1 MLLQGDNAVAIA
13 VAKAAAKVS
22 ESRYGC
28 HACFWCLVRVS
39 SLHAPPFPFIRS
51 GLRNAKAAA
60 AAAEAAAK
68 AIDAIESGDAE
79 LAAEAALECQEA
91 AMASN
96 EFIQNEI
103 QKTQDLKQRLVKL
116 GVKVEVIKG
125 GGTPID
131 VMDHLGKRSGYNS
144 VVWRAG
150 E

>member
-1 MLLQGDNAVAIA
+1 MNRVTDVTRVFNVSFESQPYTCAAI
-13 VAKAAAKVS
+13 S
-22 ESRYGC
+22 FFS
-28 HACFWCLVRVS
+28 
-39 SLHAPPFPFIRS
+39 
-51 GLRNAKAAA
+51 KAAA

-131 VMDHLGKRSGYNS
+131 VMEHLGKRSGYNS

>member
-1 MLLQGDNAVAIA
+1 MNRVTDVTRVFNVSFESQPYTRTAI
-13 VAKAAAKVS
+13 S
-22 ESRYGC
+22 FFS
-28 HACFWCLVRVS
+28 
-39 SLHAPPFPFIRS
+39 
-51 GLRNAKAAA
+51 KAAA

-131 VMDHLGKRSGYNS
+131 VMEHLGKRSGYNS

>member
-1 MLLQGDNAVAIA
+1 MNRVTDVTRVFNVSFESQPYTRAAI
-13 VAKAAAKVS
+13 S
-22 ESRYGC
+22 FFS
-28 HACFWCLVRVS
+28 
-39 SLHAPPFPFIRS
+39 
-51 GLRNAKAAA
+51 KAAA

-103 QKTQDLKQRLVKL
+103 QKTQDLKQLLVKI

-131 VMDHLGKRSGYNS
+131 VMEHLGKRSGYNS

>member
-1 MLLQGDNAVAIA
+1 MNRVTDVTRVFNVSFESQPYTRTAI
-13 VAKAAAKVS
+13 S
-22 ESRYGC
+22 FFS
-28 HACFWCLVRVS
+28 
-39 SLHAPPFPFIRS
+39 
-51 GLRNAKAAA
+51 KAAA

-116 GVKVEVIKG
+116 GVKVEVIKD

-131 VMDHLGKRSGYNS
+131 VMEHLGKRSGYNS

>member
-1 MLLQGDNAVAIA
+1 MNHVTDVTHVFNVSFDSSPNAH
-13 VAKAAAKVS
+13 
-22 ESRYGC
+22 RRF
-28 HACFWCLVRVS
+28 HF
-39 SLHAPPFPFIRS
+39 FRS

-60 AAAEAAAK
+60 AAAEAAEKAK
-68 AIDAIESGDAE
+68 DAIESGDAE

-96 EFIQNEI
+96 KFIQNEI
-103 QKTQDLKQRLVKL
+103 QKTQDLRQRLVKL

-125 GGTPID
+125 GGNPID
-131 VMDHLGKRSGYNS
+131 VMEHLGRRSGYNS

>member
-1 MLLQGDNAVAIA
+1 MSYYNRVPTRA
-13 VAKAAAKVS
+13 
-22 ESRYGC
+22 
-28 HACFWCLVRVS
+28 VS
-39 SLHAPPFPFIRS
+39 SLWS
-51 GLRNAKAAA
+51 GVRNTKAAA

-68 AIDAIESGDAE
+68 AKAAIETGDAE

-96 EFIQNEI
+96 IFIQNEL

-116 GVKVEVIKG
+116 GVKVEIIKG
-125 GGTPID
+125 GGNPVD
-131 VMDHLGKRSGYNS
+131 VMEHLGKRSGYNS

>member
-1 MLLQGDNAVAIA
+1 MNRVTDVTRVFNVSFESQPYTRAAISFFS
-13 VAKAAAKVS
+13 KAT
-22 ESRYGC
+22 
-28 HACFWCLVRVS
+28 
-39 SLHAPPFPFIRS
+39 
-51 GLRNAKAAA
+51 A

-103 QKTQDLKQRLVKL
+103 QKTQDLKQLLVKI

-131 VMDHLGKRSGYNS
+131 VMEHLGKRSGYNS

>member
-1 MLLQGDNAVAIA
+1 MNRVTDVTRVFNVSFESQPYTRAAI
-13 VAKAAAKVS
+13 S
-22 ESRYGC
+22 FFS
-28 HACFWCLVRVS
+28 
-39 SLHAPPFPFIRS
+39 
-51 GLRNAKAAA
+51 KAAA

-68 AIDAIESGDAE
+68 AIDAIERGDAAF
-79 LAAEAALECQEA
+79 AAEAALECQEA

-131 VMDHLGKRSGYNS
+131 VMEHLGKRSGYNS

>member
-1 MLLQGDNAVAIA
+1 VNRVTDVTRVFNVSFESQPYTRTAI
-13 VAKAAAKVS
+13 S
-22 ESRYGC
+22 FFS
-28 HACFWCLVRVS
+28 
-39 SLHAPPFPFIRS
+39 
-51 GLRNAKAAA
+51 KAAA

-96 EFIQNEI
+96 EFTQNEI

-116 GVKVEVIKG
+116 GVKVEVIKD

-131 VMDHLGKRSGYNS
+131 VMEHLGKRSGYNS